1 MLEREVFVALLRAHE
16 RLKGEVEAL
25 LAVHG
30 ISEAQ
35 FNALRI
41 LRGAGP
47 KGLPTQQI
55 AERLITRQPD
65 VTRLVDRMCAA
76 RLAKRVKCKEDRRVV
91 YVVLAPAGLNLL
103 QTLDAPIDDL
113 HRRQFA
119 HMSRA
124 RLAELGALLAEVAA
138 GE

>member
-1 MLEREVFVALLRAHE
+1 MTTSSRKPAPLLEREVFVALLRAHE

-25 LAVHG
+25 LAGRG

-65 VTRLVDRMCAA
+65 VTRLVGRMCAA
-76 RLAKRVKCKEDRRVV
+76 RLVKRLQCKEDRRVV
-91 YVVLAPAGLNLL
+91 YVVLTPAGRSLL
-103 QTLDAPIDDL
+103 HALDAP
-113 HRRQFA
+113 
-119 HMSRA
+119 M
-124 RLAELGALLAEVAA
+124 
-138 GE
+138 